1 MDGKNSQLFD
11 RAVSAL
17 ASVFVGKKVGDDRL
31 VHHGVMLYNSAIQVF
46 SRLISKTGLPI
57 QEVLSANVVFQLY
70 EVGFCPPIISYDL
83 LIITGHPFH
92 VRIHGVDGAYARC
105 QCRRG

>member
-17 ASVFVGKKVGDDRL
+17 ASVFVGNKVGDERL
-31 VHHGVMLYNSAIQVF
+31 THHGVMLYNSAIQVF
-46 SRLISKTGLPI
+46 SRMISKKGLPI

-70 EVGFCPPIISYDL
+70 EVGSSSIYHRTLLTHRRRSFIPPLDS
-83 LIITGHPFH
+83 
-92 VRIHGVDGAYARC
+92 RDGWRTC
-105 QCRRG
+105 KVPTP